1 MGDVK
6 TSTPVRLPRFF
17 RSAVLLAAVFF
28 GSSGIALADTRWAT
42 LEAIHQ
48 LENPRNLTRPG
59 KHGELGA
66 YQFRPATWRLHTKI
80 PFSQALKRDVS
91 DQVAVLHY
99 EWLKR
104 GLERADV
111 PATPYNIALAWNSG
125 LDAVTLGRSPRVAHD
140 YATRA
145 ATLASAI
152 AKTARE
158 REKAVAES
166 RLLASAQ

>member
-1 MGDVK
+1 MN
-6 TSTPVRLPRFF
+6 RLV

-28 GSSGIALADTRWAT
+28 AGSGIALADTRWAT

-66 YQFRPATWRLHTKI
+66 YQFRPATWRLHTKV

-91 DQVAVLHY
+91 DRVAVMHY

-104 GLERADV
+104 GLENAGLS
-111 PATPYNIALAWNSG
+111 ASPYNIALAWNSG
-125 LDAVTLGRSPRVAHD
+125 LDAAVLGRSPRVAHD

-152 AKTARE
+152 AKNARE
-158 REKAVAES
+158 NAAAADDS
-166 RLLASAQ
+166 RLLAAQ